1 MLLTVPFI
9 FRKNFQRRM
18 GITDDFHNS
27 VAPLITFFI
36 LCNIIGFFG
45 NVSVL
50 YIYSL
55 RYPKNRYRLLVIV
68 LSVIDLVACC
78 TTVPIET
85 VSTWKWFDAPS
96 SSLCKARFFFIMF
109 IGLSALY
116 MLFVTAVYK
125 YRRICKPFAKQVT
138 QKMIIILCVVGVV
151 IAFVYA
157 IPPLILFDVN
167 KHYVTID
174 NMTEEALI
182 CEVHTSFHGTQIPA
196 VYRHLV
202 VVYSLLLVTTV
213 ILYIF
218 VAKTTIQHVKRM
230 KRKPKSSGTASA
242 SESELAESSLD
253 QTTSTTC
260 QSVSKAT
267 DGENKSSKIYV
278 VEERSSGPDPSDDT
292 KRTSNDSAA
301 RCQDNV
307 PSLPKSQLSSYQ
319 VRTVLIMVI
328 VAGTFSIT
336 FMMGLAF
343 GYVFALRKYEDYSS
357 IGELV
362 FLFACYRLYFL
373 NYCMNPVVYFALDRR
388 FRKEV
393 FEIYSTMKTVV
404 KKRILRQ

>member
-1 MLLTVPFI
+1 
-9 FRKNFQRRM
+9 M
-18 GITDDFHNS
+18 GITDEFHSS
-27 VAPLITFFI
+27 VSPLIVFFI

-45 NVSVL
+45 NVTVL

-85 VSTWKWFDAPS
+85 VSTWKWFAAPS

-138 QKMIIILCVVGVV
+138 QKMILNLCVVGVV

-167 KHYVTID
+167 KHSVTIN
-174 NMTEEALI
+174 NMTEEAFI
-182 CEVHTSFHGTQIPA
+182 CEVHTSFHGTQYPA

-218 VAKTTIQHVKRM
+218 VAKTTIQHVQRM
-230 KRKPKSSGTASA
+230 KHKPKSNVTASA

-253 QTTSTTC
+253 QTTSTTS

-267 DGENKSSKIYV
+267 DSENKSSKIYV
-278 VEERSSGPDPSDDT
+278 VKEMSSGPDLSDDT
-292 KRTSNDSAA
+292 KRASNDSAA
-301 RCQDNV
+301 CCHDHV
-307 PSLPKSQLSSYQ
+307 TSLPKSQLSSYQ

-328 VAGTFSIT
+328 VAGTFSVT

-373 NYCMNPVVYFALDRR
+373 NYCMNPVVYFALDRQ

-393 FEIYSTMKTVV
+393 FKIYDTVKSV
-404 KKRILRQ
+404 VIKRILRR